1 MSMHFGVFVEQCK
14 CHTVSA
20 YNSKK
25 CNLFIYISLTL
36 RNKKKTARVENRITD
51 MYTNFALK
59 KVTTC
64 AKIPFH
70 SLSYLSYLL
79 CGSCRRR

>member
-1 MSMHFGVFVEQCK
+1 MHFGVFVEQCK

-36 RNKKKTARVENRITD
+36 RNKKNGKSGKQNNRYVYEFRSQKSYN
-51 MYTNFALK
+51 MRKNS
-59 KVTTC
+59 
-64 AKIPFH
+64 IPFFE
-70 SLSYLSYLL
+70 LL
-79 CGSCRRR
+79 KLFTLW